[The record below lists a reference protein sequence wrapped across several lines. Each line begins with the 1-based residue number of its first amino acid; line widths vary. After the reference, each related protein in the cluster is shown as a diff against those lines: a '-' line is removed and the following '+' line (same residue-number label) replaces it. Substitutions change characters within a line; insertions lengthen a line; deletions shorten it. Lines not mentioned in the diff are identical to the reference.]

1 MEKIAKSLQI
11 AITGLLTFTFIFG
24 AQSQIFAQNQAPAQ
38 TQRCNATDM
47 QQQYWA
53 QHPDR
58 AAERTAMQAGR
69 AQLDAANTGQ
79 HNSGQRHSPDAVL
92 TIPVVF
98 HICHSG
104 EAVGTGRN
112 ISLAKIQ
119 QQLQVLNQDFSKTNT
134 DIGQVPAQ
142 FQGIAANSEIQFC
155 LAAIDPSGAP
165 TTGVTR
171 HLYSNISSTNY
182 IENTIK
188 PATSW
193 NALKYLNIWVLE
205 MPQAGGGGFV
215 LGYAYLPEPSM
226 VGSNIDG
233 FAVDYRYVGA
243 DTPNRI
249 LGRTATHEIGHYL
262 GLLHP
267 WGMNEGECQG
277 SAGAEDDGIADTPF
291 SSDPNYTPASQ
302 ICNSTPT
309 QCGHVIFGDNFM
321 DYADDPCMHAF
332 SNGQKT
338 VMRAVVTGT
347 ASAYGFG
354 SRAQLVNNAATT
366 CNLNP
371 VSTCSNPYNAAFN
384 MGFEASENTAAW
396 AAENTNGDVNTANAP
411 VKWTIGNGVQS
422 DGDYGPHTGNQYAD
436 YYYNDNTTSAANDW
450 LFSPCLTLQTGKT
463 YNLKF
468 WYAVGKTSTNGIVYP
483 ERLRVKLGT
492 SAVSTA
498 MTTLINDLG
507 TLNNAYP
514 NYQQASYDFTV
525 PANGDYYLGFQCYSL
540 ANQYILLL
548 DDVNI
553 TGRITPTDNYG
564 NLANMVKMFPN
575 PTANEFQVQLTEGLD
590 TKNAYITVCDV
601 AGREMIRQDWAQ
613 GFETTFIN
621 TNRLMQGAY
630 LVTLHLNNQEY
641 FTQKMMIVR

>member
-1 MEKIAKSLQI
+1 MKKITKKFQAKRQI
-11 AITGLLTFTFIFG
+11 LLNVVFAIVFIFG
-24 AQSQIFAQNQAPAQ
+24 LKSQIFAQN
-38 TQRCNATDM
+38 QRCNATDM

-53 QHPDR
+53 QHPER
-58 AAERTAMQAGR
+58 AAERAAMQAGR
-69 AQLDAANTGQ
+69 IQLDAASPSNVKEL
-79 HNSGQRHSPDAVL
+79 HSPNAVL

-134 DIGQVPAQ
+134 DVGQIPTQ
-142 FQGIAANSEIQFC
+142 FQGIAANTEIQFC
-155 LAAIDPSGAP
+155 LAAIDPNGAP

-171 HLYSNISSTNY
+171 HLYSNIPTTNY

-193 NALKYLNIWVLE
+193 NALRYLNIWVVE
-205 MPQAGGGGFV
+205 MPQAAGGGGFV
-215 LGYAYLPEPSM
+215 LGYAYLPEPTM

-243 DTPNRI
+243 DAPNRI

-262 GLLHP
+262 GLMHP
-267 WGMNEGECQG
+267 WGMDEGDCQG
-277 SAGAEDDGIADTPF
+277 TAGAEDDGIADTPF
-291 SSDPNYTPASQ
+291 SSAPNYTPASGV
-302 ICNSTPT
+302 CNSTPT
-309 QCGHVIFGDNFM
+309 QCSHVIFGDNFM
-321 DYADDPCMHAF
+321 DYPDDPCMHAF
-332 SNGQKT
+332 SAGQKT

-371 VSTCSNPYNAAFN
+371 VSSCSNPYNAAFN
-384 MGFEASENTAAW
+384 MGFETTENTASW
-396 AAENTNGDVNTANAP
+396 TAENTNGDVNTSNAP
-411 VKWTIGNGVQS
+411 VTWSIGNGVQT
-422 DGDYGPHTGNQYAD
+422 DGDYGPRTGSQYAN
-436 YYYNDNTTSAANDW
+436 YYYNNNTTSAANDW
-450 LFSPCLTLQTGKT
+450 LFSSCLTLQTGKT

-468 WYAVGKTSTNGIVYP
+468 WYAVGKTSTSVPVAVYP
-483 ERLRVKLGT
+483 EKLRVKIGT
-492 SAVSTA
+492 AANSTA

-514 NYQQASYDFTV
+514 SYQQASYDFTV
-525 PANGDYYLGFQCYSL
+525 PANGNYYLGFQCYSI
-540 ANQYILLL
+540 ANQYILML

-553 TGRITPTDNYG
+553 TGRITPTENYS
-564 NLANMVKMFPN
+564 NLANSVKIFPN
-575 PTANEFQVQLTEGLD
+575 PSSNEFEVQLTEGFD
-590 TKNAYITVCDV
+590 TKDAYITVYDV
-601 AGREMIRQDWAQ
+601 TGREQIRKAWAQ

-621 TNRLMQGAY
+621 ANQLVPGAY
-630 LVTLHLNNQEY
+630 FVTLHLNNQAH
-641 FTQKMMIVR
+641 FTQKMMIIR